1 MMSHAQGCEDAQ
13 QRLVYFAAERT
24 LTSWIRTALSLM
36 ALGFV
41 LDRFDLVLRQLLRTS
56 ARHASSSR
64 LLWQWGGAIVIGLGA
79 LMALAAGAWYL
90 RFALLHRREPGA
102 GPAHS
107 LIVGA
112 WFSLVLGV
120 GGVVLIGVLASM
132 A

>member
-1 MMSHAQGCEDAQ
+1 MP
-13 QRLVYFAAERT
+13 
-24 LTSWIRTALSLM
+24 TALSLM

-41 LDRFDLVLRQLLRTS
+41 LDRFDLVLRQLLQTS

-90 RFALLHRREPGA
+90 RFALCYRHEVGA
-102 GPAHS
+102 GRAHS
-107 LIVGA
+107 LIAGA
-112 WFSLVLGV
+112 LFSLVLGV
-120 GGVVLIGVLASM
+120 GGVVLIGVLAPL